1 MQELIQY
8 RLYSANKTFGCGAK
22 MDIFRHRGM
31 LFLIVMMLAFTV
43 VFFLAYS
50 FNRMQKPL
58 ISIGLDAETV
68 NWVVMLMS
76 VIAIARTVVLIR
88 GVDVLASDS
97 N

>member
-1 MQELIQY
+1 
-8 RLYSANKTFGCGAK
+8 
-22 MDIFRHRGM
+22 
-31 LFLIVMMLAFTV
+31 
-43 VFFLAYS
+43 
-50 FNRMQKPL
+50 MQKPL